1 MTPDEAATESSAGKD
16 TVTDKNSMNTS
27 SSLQVKLC
35 YLKKPKI
42 SLNVITVILNQNR
55 REVSR
60 HILATNINNL
70 KTWR

>member
-16 TVTDKNSMNTS
+16 TVTDKNSVNTS
-27 SSLQVKLC
+27 SSPTGKAVLPEQAKNE
-35 YLKKPKI
+35 
-42 SLNVITVILNQNR
+42 LNVITVILNQNR